1 MLNSELFDWVNKQ
14 KIINKLKIKKK
25 DKDKLHK
32 WHFNDN
38 LIYHTNKN
46 FFKIK
51 PYVFEQFKKKWYQP
65 LILQKEE
72 GVLGIIKKT
81 KSNID
86 YYLLQAKAEPGNINS
101 VQISPTVQATKSNYL
116 RKHGGKKTSF
126 LNFFLK
132 KNKNIKVL
140 SSLKLSEQGT
150 RFLQKKN
157 RNILIEIKNIN
168 LPKKSNFRWLT
179 KANIRYLIK
188 RNNVLNM
195 DTISIFSSVIKKDQ
209 ADQPINSF
217 SELLSTLNKLKR
229 YLSLKKMTTKFS
241 NLKGWKINKFKI
253 YDLKKIFF
261 SIFFIEVKANEREVK
276 NWNQPIISD
285 HFSSLNGFIISKYN
299 DITHYLLKVTHEPG
313 FIAPKFTSTI
323 SEKNL
328 LPKNMSKI
336 KFSNLFKKKYY
347 LLNIVNSD
355 EGGRFLKN
363 QSRNIVCQI
372 GDYKK
377 VKLPK
382 NYTWVSHNQII
393 ELINKNLVTIEARNL
408 FACFNIEKIK

>member
-1 MLNSELFDWVNKQ
+1 MLNSELIDWINKQ
-14 KIINKLKIKKK
+14 KITNRLKIKKK
-25 DKDKLHK
+25 NKDKLNQ
-32 WHFNDN
+32 WHFKEN

-51 PYVFEQFKKKWYQP
+51 PYIFEQLKKKWYQP

-72 GVLGIIKKT
+72 GVLGIIKKK
-81 KSNID
+81 KSNVD

-101 VQISPTVQATKSNYL
+101 IQISPTVQATKSNYL
-116 RKHGGKKTSF
+116 RKHGGKKTFF

-132 KNKNIKVL
+132 KVKKIKIL

-179 KANIRYLIK
+179 KENIKYLMK
-188 RNNVLNM
+188 KNNVLNM
-195 DTISIFSSVIKKDQ
+195 DTISIFSSVIKKNL
-209 ADQPINSF
+209 ADQPVNSF
-217 SELLSTLNKLKR
+217 FELKSTLNKFKKILK
-229 YLSLKKMTTKFS
+229 LKKKITTFSSLK
-241 NLKGWKINKFKI
+241 NWKVNNHQIF
-253 YDLKKIFF
+253 DLKKAFF

-276 NWNQPIISD
+276 NWDQPIISD
-285 HFSSLNGFIISKYN
+285 HHSSLNGFIISEYN
-299 DITHYLLKVTHEPG
+299 NTTHYLFKITYEPG

-323 SEKNL
+323 SEKNF
-328 LPKNMSKI
+328 LPKNIKKI
-336 KFSNLFKKKYY
+336 KFSNLFKKKYF

-355 EGGRFLKN
+355 EGGRFLNN
-363 QSRNIVCQI
+363 QSRNIVCQVN
-372 GDYKK
+372 DYKK

-382 NYTWVSHNQII
+382 NYTWVSHNQVI